1 MQFGCCTTMEY
12 YDELARLGFDCIEL
26 PGKVVA
32 AMDAAAFEA
41 VAARVAAG
49 PLPCCGLN
57 AYCPPEIVIAGPG
70 WDLRAARDYAER
82 LLPRARQ
89 LGARSV
95 GIGAPASRILPEGF
109 DRALARRQLVE
120 FLRATA
126 EVADRC
132 GLTLLLEAVC
142 TRECNF
148 VNTTPEALEILQ
160 ELALPNLFL
169 VYDIYHAA
177 VMGEDPA
184 LLDAAFPLL
193 RHVHICRD
201 AQGER
206 TYLKAQRPQPY
217 RRYVDRLLALGYDG
231 AISLEAFCGDVP
243 AGAARSLEILRQ
255 MTGLQEGGKANENVR
270 SIAAGGA

>member
-26 PGKVVA
+26 AGKAVA
-32 AMDAAAFEA
+32 AMDEAAFEEA
-41 VAARVAAG
+41 AARVAAG
-49 PLPCCGLN
+49 PVVCCGLN
-57 AYCPPEIVIAGPG
+57 AYCLPEVVIAGPG
-70 WDLRAARDYAER
+70 WDLAAARAYAAR
-82 LLPRARQ
+82 LLPRARR

-95 GIGAPASRILPEGF
+95 GIGAPASRTLPAGF
-109 DRALARRQLVE
+109 DRAVARRQLMD
-120 FLRATA
+120 FLAATA

-132 GLTLLLEAVC
+132 GVTLLMEAVC

-148 VNTTPEALEILQ
+148 VNTTPEALDIVRA
-160 ELALPNLFL
+160 LALPNLFL

-184 LLDAAFPLL
+184 LIDAAFPLL

-206 TYLKAQRPQPY
+206 TYLAEAAKQPY
-217 RRYVDRLLALGYDG
+217 QPYVDRLLALGYDG

-243 AGAARSLEILRQ
+243 AGAARSLRILRE
-255 MTGLQEGGKANENVR
+255 MTGRREGGEGK
-270 SIAAGGA
+270 